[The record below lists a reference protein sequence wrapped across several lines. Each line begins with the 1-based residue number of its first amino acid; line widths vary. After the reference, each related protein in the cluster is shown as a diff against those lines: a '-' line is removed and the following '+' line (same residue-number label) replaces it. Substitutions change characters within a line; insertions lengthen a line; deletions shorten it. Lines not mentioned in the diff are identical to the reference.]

1 MTGLQALARK
11 LSRSGDLADVST
23 DEIYPGPGVQDAA
36 ALDEYIRQTLHS
48 ANGLSGGCCMGK
60 VVDQQL
66 KVKGVGG
73 LRVADASVMP
83 SLPAGNTNATAI
95 MIGDKGADHVLK
107 TLRRNM
113 KPPG

>member
-1 MTGLQALARK
+1 VKSELRPGAALAGTEQLRDYVK
-11 LSRSGDLADVST
+11 MASIPLYHPVGTARIGRRDD
-23 DEIYPGPGVQDAA
+23 PAA
-36 ALDEYIRQTLHS
+36 
-48 ANGLSGGCCMGK
+48 
-60 VVDQQL
+60 VVDQDL
-66 KVKGVGG
+66 RVIGVEG
-73 LRVADASVMP
+73 LWVADASVMP